1 MTQPLTPEERLAA
14 LCDKIL
20 RLDRG
25 DLSNPQLLMGDTQ
38 LFLQLRQNLLEFNAA
53 YRAHAPLETVEALA
67 KQLEGGLLA
76 FESMRFVATNDVTK
90 LIDELQDLVAAQQ
103 KTQAQSDYYG
113 K

>member
-1 MTQPLTPEERLAA
+1 MTQPPTPEERLAA

-53 YRAHAPLETVEALA
+53 YRTHAPLETIETLA

-76 FESMRFVATNDVTK
+76 FESMRFVATTDVTK
-90 LIDELQDLVAAQQ
+90 LIDELQDLVAIRQ
-103 KTQAQSDYYG
+103 KA
-113 K
+113 